1 MISNLKN
8 KSIKSILYQ
17 NFSKFLIS
25 KSKFLTK
32 ILRNNPINREK
43 SHLPDFAKMTT
54 VGRKARTQD
63 SMNRPYDE
71 DFVLGNPFKE
81 AKLSDFLLPEGD
93 EYLSIERP
101 RLDVSMQKSLEG
113 FRSKFGITK
122 MLNEGDVDEEFELDI
137 EDNEND

>member
-1 MISNLKN
+1 
-8 KSIKSILYQ
+8 
-17 NFSKFLIS
+17 
-25 KSKFLTK
+25 
-32 ILRNNPINREK
+32 
-43 SHLPDFAKMTT
+43 
-54 VGRKARTQD
+54 
-63 SMNRPYDE
+63 MNRPYDE
-71 DFVLGNPFKE
+71 DFILGNPFKE

-101 RLDVSMQKSLEG
+101 RLDVSMQKALEG